1 MLYKLDLSVQEEK
14 RKINEVNFLYCLNQ
28 GLKWIWGR
36 LIFKATIRLLQAN
49 LGFEDSKQFW

>member
-49 LGFEDSKQFW
+49 LGFEDSKQF